1 MKPIPRMLCE
11 NSYGEN
17 GCMILVQELDNEY
30 FVQKYRLKTSD
41 GDYHLVSNYSTL
53 DSKKAWAFYREQL
66 GGMRA

>member
-1 MKPIPRMLCE
+1 MSIPRMLCQ
-11 NSYGEN
+11 NLRN
-17 GCMILVQELDNEY
+17 CQLLIVMELDSEY

-53 DSKKAWAFYREQL
+53 DSKKAWAFYRKQL